1 MQTLQLTVTLTE
13 YSACL
18 FFLTE
23 AGGTNKAA
31 GKSYTGN
38 DRCSGSQ
45 RADSAEPEEFW
56 QEDGIWDVSRRAV
69 GNRKVRAQA
78 DGDLYWPVGS
88 AEGRSRQEGSPGW
101 QGCRKGVLPAEVG
114 VLCSRHAGDTVRVVD
129 AVSYLYLSVPI

>member
-38 DRCSGSQ
+38 DRGSGSQ
-45 RADSAEPEEFW
+45 RADSAEPEQFW
-56 QEDGIWDVSRRAV
+56 QEDGIWDVARRAV

-88 AEGRSRQEGSPGW
+88 AEGRSRQGAARG
-101 QGCRKGVLPAEVG
+101 GRAAEKA
-114 VLCSRHAGDTVRVVD
+114 CCQQK
-129 AVSYLYLSVPI
+129 